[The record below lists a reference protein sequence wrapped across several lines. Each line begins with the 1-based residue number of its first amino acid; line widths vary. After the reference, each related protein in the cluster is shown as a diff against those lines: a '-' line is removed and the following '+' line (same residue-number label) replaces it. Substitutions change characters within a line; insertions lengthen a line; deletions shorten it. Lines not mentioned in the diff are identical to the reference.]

1 MSAIKG
7 AHSSGTVRELHPVPS
22 SSDGATAARTDA
34 GAKIR
39 KGGRRG
45 KEISIFPHSEGT
57 VTRVSATA
65 PMHKGPMEWNPV
77 AATDFSVS
85 RIDFHVSRPGNPA
98 SRTVNPVSSNTR
110 TQRRLNINHNG
121 TKKRAARICI
131 QAARNSICVKAP
143 QCRRAPEFTFR
154 RLFPPGPFLF
164 CALQS
169 APDEHASLS

>member
-45 KEISIFPHSEGT
+45 KEISIFPHSEGA

-65 PMHKGPMEWNPV
+65 PMHKRAYGVESCRSDRFFCQPDRFSCQPSRKSCQPDCKPRILKNKDTAQAQHNP
-77 AATDFSVS
+77 
-85 RIDFHVSRPGNPA
+85 
-98 SRTVNPVSSNTR
+98 
-110 TQRRLNINHNG
+110 QRH
-121 TKKRAARICI
+121 KKRAARICI

>member
-45 KEISIFPHSEGT
+45 KEISIFPHSEGA

-98 SRTVNPVSSNTR
+98 SRTVNPVSSKTR
-110 TQRRLNINHNG
+110 TQRRLNIIHNG
-121 TKKRAARICI
+121 IKNEPPGFASKRLGT
-131 QAARNSICVKAP
+131 QICVKAP

-154 RLFPPGPFLF
+154 RLFPPGPFSFLS
-164 CALQS
+164 LTVS
-169 APDEHASLS
+169 A